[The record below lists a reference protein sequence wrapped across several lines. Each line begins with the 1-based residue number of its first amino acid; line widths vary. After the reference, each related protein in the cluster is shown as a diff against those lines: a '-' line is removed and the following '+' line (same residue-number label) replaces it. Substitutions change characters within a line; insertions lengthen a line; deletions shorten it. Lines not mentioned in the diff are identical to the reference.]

1 MFSQYIIYIC
11 IFFKKIQY
19 VWMFFNGFKINQDIA
34 GISSL
39 SLVLTAFEALVQI
52 WYKGTRNFCHL
63 PDLKP

>member
-1 MFSQYIIYIC
+1 MFGC
-11 IFFKKIQY
+11 
-19 VWMFFNGFKINQDIA
+19 FFNGFKINQDIT